1 MLDMGKYTQ
10 SKWMK
15 AADVDPNQILT
26 IQKAYEHEFERDN
39 SKKPV
44 IEFLESDQAVV
55 CNKTRITALVDAFGT
70 DGTKW
75 AGKRVKLSTAPTSM
89 GDTIV
94 VKSAEP
100 AAAGPEVDFA

>member
-15 AADVDPNQILT
+15 ADDVNPNQILT

-55 CNKTRITALVDAFGT
+55 CNKTRITALVNAFGA

-94 VKSAEP
+94 IKSAE
-100 AAAGPEVDFA
+100 GESVETEVEFA